1 MNDASPRQQIVDSIK
16 NHSNILVTVSTSPS
30 VDELSAA
37 LGLTIL
43 LNNINKRATAVVS
56 GQLPPAITFLDPQK
70 TFESTVDSLRDFII
84 ALDKEKADHL
94 RYKVE
99 GDVVKIFITPY
110 RTTLSEKDLQF
121 SQGDY
126 NVELVIALGVKDKEH
141 LDKALEAHG
150 RILHDATVATI
161 CAGTDISTLG
171 SISWQ
176 DEAASSLCEML
187 VSLAEPLKADNDK
200 PVLDEQIA
208 TSLLTGIVSATDRFS
223 NNKTSSRVMTM
234 AAQLMAAGANQQLIA
249 AKLEEAHEIG
259 PNAVPTNGQ
268 GNKRSNSDGT
278 TSLSE
283 GEQTAVDKERRKS
296 KKPKDGFSIKHED
309 KPAEK
314 AEQPPAEEKK
324 AAEEALAAAAPVV
337 EVAEEAQQ
345 KLADEL
351 EAVAP
356 APAAPSI
363 ESLQEQLAQE
373 LGTPPEQP
381 PQEEAAPIEAPV
393 VPAEEPQPSVEEPAT
408 TSGLDFEALPPP
420 PPVEEESKQAIPAP
434 EQEVNEPPQANI
446 GLPHTNGY
454 IDGNSQS
461 PFQAPLNGLDQGDA
475 EPATIDPFATPLMS
489 SSIPTIQPDPLFEAQ
504 QLTSKVAP
512 SLDVPPPPANVAA
525 DMPDYEE
532 SPLPSDPAAVAA
544 VPDFEAMNPT
554 GLSSAPLPAMP
565 VEPAP
570 VVNDLPPL
578 PPLPDFSTLPPL
590 PPPPQFDSAPAGDS
604 ILQSPPPADALGDIF
619 SAEQLPP
626 APSAA
631 PEPPPPGQFK
641 IPGQ

>member
-56 GQLPPAITFLDPQK
+56 GQLPPAITFLDPEK

-110 RTTLSEKDLQF
+110 RTTLTEKDLQF

-161 CAGTDISTLG
+161 CAGVDISTLG

-208 TSLLTGIVSATDRFS
+208 TALLTGIVSATDRFS

-259 PNAVPTNGQ
+259 PNSAAAKAE
-268 GNKRSNSDGT
+268 KRSNADGT

-283 GEQTAVDKERRKS
+283 GEATAVDKEGRKA
-296 KKPKDGFSIKHED
+296 KKPKDGFAIKHED
-309 KPAEK
+309 KPTEE
-314 AEQPPAEEKK
+314 AEQPPVEEKK
-324 AAEEALAAAAPVV
+324 AEEAALAAAAPAI

-351 EAVAP
+351 EAVAQ
-356 APAAPSI
+356 PAAPSV
-363 ESLQEQLAQE
+363 ESLQEQLAEE
-373 LGTPPEQP
+373 LGTAAAEQP
-381 PQEEAAPIEAPV
+381 ATDASLEAPGV
-393 VPAEEPQPSVEEPAT
+393 AEENTPQPPAEEPGTAL
-408 TSGLDFEALPPP
+408 GLDFETLPPP
-420 PPVEEESKQAIPAP
+420 AEEAKQAIPAP
-434 EQEVNEPPQANI
+434 QETTEPAQANI
-446 GLPHTNGY
+446 DASHTNGY
-454 IDGNSQS
+454 IDGSSQS
-461 PFQAPLNGLDQGDA
+461 PFQAPINGLEQGDG
-475 EPATIDPFATPLMS
+475 EPATVDPFATPLQS

-504 QLTSKVAP
+504 QLTSKAAP
-512 SLDVPPPPANVAA
+512 SLDVPPPVNVTA

-532 SPLPSDPAAVAA
+532 APIPNDPAAVAS
-544 VPDFEAMNPT
+544 VPDFEALNPT
-554 GLSSAPLPAMP
+554 GLSTAPLPAMP
-565 VEPAP
+565 VEPPASP
-570 VVNDLPPL
+570 ASDLPPL

-590 PPPPQFDSAPAGDS
+590 PPPPQFGTA
-604 ILQSPPPADALGDIF
+604 PPADTSTPPALPPSDALGDIF
-619 SAEQLPP
+619 SAEQLPSAP
-626 APSAA
+626 AAA
-631 PEPPPPGQFK
+631 PEPTPPNQFK